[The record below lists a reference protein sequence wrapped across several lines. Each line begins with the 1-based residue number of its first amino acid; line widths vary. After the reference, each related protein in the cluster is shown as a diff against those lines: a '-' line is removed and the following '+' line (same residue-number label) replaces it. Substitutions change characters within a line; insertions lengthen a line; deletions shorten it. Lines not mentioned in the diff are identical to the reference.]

1 MELKAPGLKTRPRA
15 DGSTAYYWVA
25 SAVSRDAAG
34 YPQKTVRLHGADDE
48 IAATCRRLTRELKEW
63 LSRKGIGN
71 RVQYD
76 GTLKSV
82 INLYRQT
89 KESPYFSV
97 KSNTRA
103 MYDESLDLLEKSV
116 GSRRLEKLNGLDFKR
131 WHSNLKEP
139 AADTEKQT
147 QARAEAARE
156 GITLP
161 PNPERPR
168 RAYKAMQLLR
178 IVIKFG
184 VVLDIK
190 ECFRLATILE
200 NMEFSAPKARKER
213 ITFEQTQA
221 ICQKAI
227 AMGRVSIALAQALE
241 FELTLRQI
249 DVIGRWENIEGE
261 NFGGIVDRGRQWR
274 DGLLWSHL
282 NEHGILTKTTSKV
295 DDVVAEHDTMAY
307 PFLRSIIDMIPV
319 GQRIGPMIKSE
330 TTGLP
335 YKYRK
340 FAQYWR
346 QIATEAGVP
355 ENVWNRDS
363 RAGGVTEG
371 SDAGADI
378 EHLRHHANHK
388 NAATTQRYNRKTIE
402 KTRTVAHLRIAK
414 RNAGNGSDT
423 GA

>member
-1 MELKAPGLKTRPRA
+1 MEMKAPGLKIRPRA
-15 DGSTAYYWVA
+15 DGTTAYYWVA
-25 SAVSRDAAG
+25 SSVSRDAAG
-34 YPQKTVRLHGADDE
+34 YPQKTVRLHGTGDE
-48 IAATCRRLTRELKEW
+48 IAAICRRLTSELKEW
-63 LSRKGIGN
+63 LSRKGIGT

-76 GTLKSV
+76 GTLRSI

-103 MYDESLDLLEKSV
+103 MYDESLDLLERTV
-116 GSRRLEKLNGLDFKR
+116 GARRLEKLNGLDFKR
-131 WHSNLKEP
+131 WYANLKEP
-139 AADTEKQT
+139 AEDTEKQAI
-147 QARAEAARE
+147 ARADAAKN
-156 GITLP
+156 GIVLP

-184 VVLDIK
+184 VVIDIA
-190 ECFRLATILE
+190 ECVRLATILE
-200 NMEFSAPKARKER
+200 NMEFSPPKSRKER

-221 ICQKAI
+221 ICEKAI
-227 AMGRVSIALAQALE
+227 ARGWLSIALAQALE

-249 DVIGRWENIEGE
+249 DVIGRWEKIEGD

-282 NEHGILTKTTSKV
+282 DENGILTKTTSKI
-295 DDVVAEHDTMAY
+295 DDVIAEHDTTAY
-307 PFLRSIIDMIPV
+307 PFLRKIIDMVPA
-319 GQRIGPMIKSE
+319 GQRIGPMIKCES
-330 TTGLP
+330 TGLP
-335 YKYRK
+335 YRYRH
-340 FAQYWR
+340 FAERWR
-346 QIATEAGVP
+346 EVATEAGVP
-355 ENVWNRDS
+355 ANVWNRDS

-402 KTRTVAHLRIAK
+402 KTRAVAHLRIAK
-414 RNAGNGSDT
+414 RNAGNGSDA
-423 GA
+423 GL